1 MAQIMR
7 TLTLLD
13 QDMEDGFAD
22 CALKVAF
29 ATSDQKHID
38 QHFGTCAYLAI
49 FLINRDE
56 AHFHQTIGFGEA
68 AMDGNEDKLAVRVT
82 ALKDC
87 AAVYCRAVGA
97 SAIGQ
102 LKQAGVQPVKVAD
115 GTNIKAQL
123 ALLQDEL
130 RDDPA
135 IWILRALKAAGGAG
149 PDTSRFD
156 AMEEEGWSE

>member
-1 MAQIMR
+1 MAPILR

-13 QDMEDGFAD
+13 QEMEDDFAA

-29 ATSDQKHID
+29 ATSDQKHVD
-38 QHFGTCAYLAI
+38 QHFGTCTNLAI
-49 FLINRDE
+49 FLVNRD
-56 AHFHQTIGFGEA
+56 AVHFHQTVGFGEA
-68 AMDGNEDKLAVRVT
+68 AMDGNEDKLAVRVK

-102 LKQAGVQPVKVAD
+102 LQQAGVQPIKVAD
-115 GTNIKAQL
+115 GTNIKVQL

-130 RDDPA
+130 CHDPA
-135 IWILRALKAAGGAG
+135 IWILRALEGRGDAEADAR
-149 PDTSRFD
+149 RFD